1 MHEVSGS
8 GESDHAG
15 SALRCYSPEQSLPS
29 NLEAMHEA
37 VRFCAVRG
45 YGIRGECAREV
56 RHPKSIIPIRAKD
69 TLTIR

>member
-8 GESDHAG
+8 GESDHTAG

-29 NLEAMHEA
+29 NEAMHEA

-56 RHPKSIIPIRAKD
+56 RPKSIIPIRAKD